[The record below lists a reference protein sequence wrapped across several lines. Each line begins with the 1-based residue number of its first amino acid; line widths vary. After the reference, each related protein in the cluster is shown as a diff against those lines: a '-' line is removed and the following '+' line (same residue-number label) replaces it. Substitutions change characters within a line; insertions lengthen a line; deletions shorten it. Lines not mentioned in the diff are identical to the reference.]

1 MSTDDGD
8 LRNITREL
16 LAELLP
22 SLLQE
27 TLQTNGNGSG
37 NGHHSAT
44 VTALET
50 GAIPQVPSPPIAAV
64 HRPSGWRAG
73 DGAAQVSHEPSGAD
87 AGEVELIQLRGDD
100 DLNAFVRSIAAR
112 LDDPAERTAILS
124 GRRRFRLGGLPGSA
138 PTQSGG
144 VMRIEKGAVTE
155 RIVREAAEA
164 GARLVLSPRAV
175 ITPMARDRARSL
187 GVQIEKERGC

>member
-44 VTALET
+44 LSALET
-50 GAIPQVPSPPIAAV
+50 GAVPPVPAPPIAAV
-64 HRPSGWRAG
+64 HRPSGWGAG

-87 AGEVELIQLRGDD
+87 AGEVELVHLRGDD

-112 LDDPAERTAILS
+112 LDDPSERTAILS
-124 GRRRFRLGGLPGSA
+124 GRRRFRLGGPPGA
-138 PTQSGG
+138 AHTPPGG
-144 VMRIEKGAVTE
+144 VVRIEKGAVTE

-164 GARLVLSPRAV
+164 GARLVLAPRAV

-187 GVQIEKERGC
+187 GVQIEKERAC